1 MTQQELTNTWLPTV
15 TYEQFLKFEPC
26 WLYDKRKSTRLKK
39 IGSRKREWNALDV
52 LRLEEVTIEDRMWAV
67 LREEFLPAHL
77 LHEYACRCA
86 DYVLSK
92 IDNPDPRSVNAI
104 KAKRKWLRG
113 EISNKELTTARN
125 EAWAVAWN
133 EALGVALDATW
144 VSARDAAWNA
154 ALDVALDAALAV
166 ARAVA
171 LDAARAATWVSAW
184 KDLLNILINLIKE
197 AARDAGAST
206 SGTQDN
212 TSAIV
217 TEREGKING
226 LQR

>member
-1 MTQQELTNTWLPTV
+1 MAQQELANTWLPTV
-15 TYEQFLKFEPC
+15 TYEQFLMFEPC
-26 WLYDKRKSTRLKK
+26 WLYDKRKFTRLKK

-113 EISNKELTTARN
+113 EISNKELATARN
-125 EAWAVAWN
+125 EARAVAWN
-133 EALGVALDATW
+133 AALDVALDATW

-154 ALDVALDAALAV
+154 ALDVALDA

-197 AARDAGAST
+197 AARDAGTST

-217 TEREGKING
+217 TEREEKING
-226 LQR
+226 

>member
-1 MTQQELTNTWLPTV
+1 MAQQELANTWLPTV

-125 EAWAVAWN
+125 EARAV
-133 EALGVALDATW
+133 
-144 VSARDAAWNA
+144 AWNA
-154 ALDVALDAALAV
+154 ALDVALDAA
-166 ARAVA
+166 RAAA
-171 LDAARAATWVSAW
+171 LDVAWGAARDAAW
-184 KDLLNILINLIKE
+184 KDILDILIDLTKE
-197 AARDAGAST
+197 AARDAGTST

>member
-1 MTQQELTNTWLPTV
+1 MAQQELANTWLPTV

-125 EAWAVAWN
+125 EARAVAWN
-133 EALGVALDATW
+133 AALDVALDATW

-154 ALDVALDAALAV
+154 ALDVALDA

-197 AARDAGAST
+197 AARDAGTST

>member
-1 MTQQELTNTWLPTV
+1 MAQQELANTWLPTV

-125 EAWAVAWN
+125 EARAV
-133 EALGVALDATW
+133 
-144 VSARDAAWNA
+144 AWNA
-154 ALDVALDAALAV
+154 ALDVALDAA
-166 ARAVA
+166 RAAA
-171 LDAARAATWVSAW
+171 LDVAWGAARDAAW
-184 KDLLNILINLIKE
+184 KDTLDILIDLTKE
-197 AARDAGAST
+197 AARDAGTST
-206 SGTQDN
+206 SGKQKLST
-212 TSAIV
+212 TIV
-217 TEREGKING
+217 TGKEREING
-226 LQR
+226 

>member
-1 MTQQELTNTWLPTV
+1 MAQQELANTWLPTV

-125 EAWAVAWN
+125 EARAVAWN
-133 EALGVALDATW
+133 AALDVALDATW

-154 ALDVALDAALAV
+154 ALDVALDA
-166 ARAVA
+166 
-171 LDAARAATWVSAW
+171 TWVSAW
-184 KDLLNILINLIKE
+184 KDLLNILINLRKE
-197 AARDAGAST
+197 AARDAGTST
-206 SGTQDN
+206 SGKQKLST
-212 TSAIV
+212 TIV
-217 TEREGKING
+217 TGKEREING
-226 LQR
+226 

>member
-1 MTQQELTNTWLPTV
+1 MAQQELANTWLPTV
-15 TYEQFLKFEPC
+15 TYEQFLMFEPC
-26 WLYDKRKSTRLKK
+26 WLYDKRKFTRLKK

-86 DYVLSK
+86 DYALSK

-113 EISNKELTTARN
+113 EISNKELATARN
-125 EAWAVAWN
+125 EARAVAWN
-133 EALGVALDATW
+133 AALDVALDATW

-154 ALDVALDAALAV
+154 ALGVALDAA
-166 ARAVA
+166 RAA
-171 LDAARAATWVSAW
+171 TLDAARAATWVSAW
-184 KDLLNILINLIKE
+184 KDILDILIDLTKE

-226 LQR
+226 

>member
-1 MTQQELTNTWLPTV
+1 MAQQELANTWLPTV
-15 TYEQFLKFEPC
+15 TYEQFLMFEPC
-26 WLYDKRKSTRLKK
+26 WLYDKRKFTRLKK

-113 EISNKELTTARN
+113 EISNKELATARN
-125 EAWAVAWN
+125 EARAVAWN
-133 EALGVALDATW
+133 AALDVALDATW
-144 VSARDAAWNA
+144 VSARDAA
-154 ALDVALDAALAV
+154 LDVALDAAQ
-166 ARAVA
+166 AVA

-184 KDLLNILINLIKE
+184 KDILDILIDLTKE
-197 AARDAGAST
+197 AARDAGTST

-226 LQR
+226 

>member
-1 MTQQELTNTWLPTV
+1 MAQQELANTWLPTV

-113 EISNKELTTARN
+113 EISNKELATARN
-125 EAWAVAWN
+125 EARAVAWN
-133 EALGVALDATW
+133 AALDVALDATW

-154 ALDVALDAALAV
+154 ALGVALDAA
-166 ARAVA
+166 RAA
-171 LDAARAATWVSAW
+171 TLDAARAATWVSAW
-184 KDLLNILINLIKE
+184 KDILDILIDLTKE

-226 LQR
+226 

>member
-1 MTQQELTNTWLPTV
+1 MAQQELANTWLPTV
-15 TYEQFLKFEPC
+15 TYEQFLMFEPC
-26 WLYDKRKSTRLKK
+26 WLYDKRKFTRLKK

-113 EISNKELTTARN
+113 EISNKELATARN
-125 EAWAVAWN
+125 EARAV
-133 EALGVALDATW
+133 
-144 VSARDAAWNA
+144 AWNA
-154 ALDVALDAALAV
+154 ALDVALDA

-184 KDLLNILINLIKE
+184 KDILDILIDLTKE

-226 LQR
+226 

>member
-1 MTQQELTNTWLPTV
+1 MAQQELANTWLPTV

-125 EAWAVAWN
+125 EARAVAWN
-133 EALGVALDATW
+133 AALDVALDATW

-154 ALDVALDAALAV
+154 ALDVALG
-166 ARAVA
+166 
-171 LDAARAATWVSAW
+171 AARAAALDVAWVSARDAAW
-184 KDLLNILINLIKE
+184 KDMLDILIDLTKE
-197 AARDAGAST
+197 AARDAGTST

>member
-1 MTQQELTNTWLPTV
+1 MAQQELANTWLPTV

-125 EAWAVAWN
+125 EARAV
-133 EALGVALDATW
+133 
-144 VSARDAAWNA
+144 AWNA
-154 ALDVALDAALAV
+154 ALDVALDA

-197 AARDAGAST
+197 AARDAGTST

>member
-1 MTQQELTNTWLPTV
+1 MAQQELANTWLPTV
-15 TYEQFLKFEPC
+15 TYEQFLMFEPC
-26 WLYDKRKSTRLKK
+26 WLYDKRKFTRLKK

-113 EISNKELTTARN
+113 EISNKELATARN
-125 EAWAVAWN
+125 EARAV
-133 EALGVALDATW
+133 
-144 VSARDAAWNA
+144 AWNA
-154 ALDVALDAALAV
+154 ALDVALDAAQ
-166 ARAVA
+166 AVA

-184 KDLLNILINLIKE
+184 KDILDILIDLTKE
-197 AARDAGAST
+197 AARDAGTST
-206 SGTQDN
+206 SGTQDS

-226 LQR
+226 